1 MTRLAERRP
10 GADRARLAASCVI
23 AASAAAL
30 TAACGSTPAS
40 QPPGTPATAGP
51 AAASPA
57 APGPAPTAADQA
69 RRVAAAR
76 YLAIARPANRRLDHD
91 FDSFGDSSRD
101 NLAAA
106 KADLRD
112 AAATERK
119 FDRQLLAL
127 KLPTAAEAV
136 ARIMVTANR
145 SRLQL
150 TETAARS
157 GSLAALR
164 RYAPLLTAANAAVED
179 AVRVIRD
186 QLGLPPPHTS

>member
-1 MTRLAERRP
+1 MTRLAERPP
-10 GADRARLAASCVI
+10 GAARSRIAARCAI

-30 TAACGSTPAS
+30 AAACGSTPAS
-40 QPPGTPATAGP
+40 QPPGTSATTGP
-51 AAASPA
+51 AATSPA
-57 APGPAPTAADQA
+57 APGPGTSSAEQA
-69 RRVAAAR
+69 RRIAAAR

-127 KLPTAAEAV
+127 RLPTAAEAV
-136 ARIMVTANR
+136 ARVMVTANQAR
-145 SRLQL
+145 VQL

-157 GSLAALR
+157 GSLTALH

-186 QLGLPPPHTS
+186 QLGLPPPQTS